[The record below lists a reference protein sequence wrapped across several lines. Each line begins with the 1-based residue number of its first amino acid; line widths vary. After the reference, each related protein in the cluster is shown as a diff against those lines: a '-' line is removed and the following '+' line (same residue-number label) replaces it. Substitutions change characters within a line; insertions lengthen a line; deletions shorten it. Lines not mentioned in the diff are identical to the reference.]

1 MTDEVSFNLG
11 SHAAKLESLDTR
23 VIELQKSQERQT
35 EMLQQLLM
43 RNERVK
49 GGLAFVVGAS
59 SFFGAIA
66 ALAIEWFKK

>member
-11 SHAAKLESLDTR
+11 SHAAKLDSLDVR
-23 VIELQKSQERQT
+23 VIELQKSQARQT

-49 GGLAFVVGAS
+49 GGFALVVGAS
-59 SFFGAIA
+59 SFFGAA
-66 ALAIEWFKK
+66 AGLLIEWFKK